1 MKTIY
6 VLPGKTD
13 QVAFASGDRPTNCLV
28 KRFSTEQLVA
38 AYLAGLEAAAGYL
51 DEYRILEQT
60 RTAVTVEFRTGQDR
74 QEQDFTFTTQ
84 GEKTAF
90 KEGLADGD
98 GYMQPA
104 IYAEGVPGYEQLAAL
119 FTEAEFA

>member
-6 VLPGKTD
+6 VLPSKTD
-13 QVAFASGDRPTNCLV
+13 QVAFASGVRPPNCLV
-28 KRFSTEQLVA
+28 KQFSTEPLVA

-84 GEKTAF
+84 GEKIAF

-104 IYAEGVPGYEQLAAL
+104 IYAEGAPGYEQLTVL
-119 FTEAEFA
+119 FADAEFA